1 MQNNNTKLSKCWWP
15 VQGIAIYVLKKITIR
30 GCHYAI
36 KGAFTR
42 EKKRS
47 SRVYAEWRAR
57 AEG

>member
-15 VQGIAIYVLKKITIR
+15 VQGIAIYVLKQITIR

-47 SRVYAEWRAR
+47 
-57 AEG
+57 